1 VESLYSVTDIMSR
14 YQCSR
19 QTAVR
24 YIQKMEHME
33 KPYMVTE
40 KALRAWEQAKTVCP
54 PEVIRAA
61 MIAERIRKKGV
72 GKNAG

>member
-1 VESLYSVTDIMSR
+1 MERLLSVADLMDR

-33 KPYMVTE
+33 KPYMVRETVL
-40 KALRAWEQAKTVCP
+40 AAWERERTVKP
-54 PEVIRAA
+54 PEVVRAEMMKA
-61 MIAERIRKKGV
+61 KMMRRMA
-72 GKNAG
+72 

>member
-1 VESLYSVTDIMSR
+1 MERLYSVPDLMAR

-33 KPYMVTE
+33 KPYMVRE
-40 KALRAWEQAKTVCP
+40 SVLAAWERDRTVKP
-54 PEVIRAA
+54 PEVIRQEMMRAKLMRRMA
-61 MIAERIRKKGV
+61 
-72 GKNAG
+72 